1 VSGRR
6 RAVRLAIVVV
16 AVVLAFMIGV
26 AFSRS
31 LDERPKSSGAV
42 TTVRTLTPLPE
53 SAPTP
58 TETVTV
64 TVTSP

>member
-16 AVVLAFMIGV
+16 GVLLAFMIGV
-26 AFSRS
+26 SFSRS
-31 LDERPKSSGAV
+31 FDERPKSSGAV

-53 SAPTP
+53 SAPTS